1 MALGRS
7 LAPSPSVQE
16 QRSVDFERVV
26 ANSLTVLRVEHGDE
40 YHRVSFC
47 EGLGDF
53 RVIALRKLGQS
64 DRLHLHGLLHR
75 GATSIDSIS
84 R

>member
-26 ANSLTVLRVEHGDE
+26 ANSLTVLQVELDDE

-47 EGLGDF
+47 D
-53 RVIALRKLGQS
+53 AS
-64 DRLHLHGLLHR
+64 WRL
-75 GATSIDSIS
+75 S
-84 R
+84 RDCSAKAGSK